1 MVEHPDDAPT
11 TPAPRRRN
19 PPILTTRFRKTA
31 IGLIIGV
38 VAAAVLV
45 QTAVCYLF
53 VRGLSGMGN

>member
-1 MVEHPDDAPT
+1 
-11 TPAPRRRN
+11 
-19 PPILTTRFRKTA
+19 
-31 IGLIIGV
+31 